1 MNYVDH
7 FSVIPSH
14 DKKRPNVLYIV
25 VDDMGLADVG
35 CFGNKSLATPNVDRL
50 CNEGIKLTHHLSA
63 YPLCTPSRVSAI
75 TGR

>member
-1 MNYVDH
+1 MSQKNYTLCA
-7 FSVIPSH
+7 S
-14 DKKRPNVLYIV
+14 LY
-25 VDDMGLADVG
+25 DMGLADVG

-50 CNEGIKLTHHLSA
+50 CKEGVKLTHHLSA

>member
-1 MNYVDH
+1 MP
-7 FSVIPSH
+7 PSPVCN
-14 DKKRPNVLYIV
+14 RPNVLYIV
-25 VDDMGLADVG
+25 VDDMGFADVG

-50 CNEGIKLTHHLSA
+50 CKEGIKLTHHLSA